1 MLRWV
6 ALPPRVARRSGVG
19 AIVAAFEVWRLELVG
34 LHSARSEGESRTR
47 WNTASQERHTAAGE
61 SFQTSPD
68 RGSNDIAPPSAD
80 RKHQNRTWQGI
91 LGHAPLLAARA
102 GCHQSQAICAR
113 AGRVAAP
120 AFLALLRMQRPENSQ
135 SVAARGNDA
144 HDVSALPPL
153 VIGVL
158 LYSSFATR
166 LADLLAGVASLRDL
180 TDVDPDESLD
190 LLVVDPRLFEKHP
203 PAAAVTRRLARS
215 QVPLVYYTTLSHD
228 AMFAA
233 AHHHEL
239 VPARLVM
246 HREDDSPATLR
257 DLVEL
262 APRFLHAGLLRQH
275 VRELLEPLA
284 PSIRVSFDAVVRA
297 PEQFFDAGDVA
308 THAGLSRRQLD
319 RVLAAEDLAPT
330 KHWVVAARAW
340 HAARLLACPESSV
353 ESVAERLGYRD
364 SKALRRHLR
373 AVWGITPSALA
384 GADAGV
390 LLAQLVAFLGG

>member
-1 MLRWV
+1 
-6 ALPPRVARRSGVG
+6 
-19 AIVAAFEVWRLELVG
+19 
-34 LHSARSEGESRTR
+34 
-47 WNTASQERHTAAGE
+47 
-61 SFQTSPD
+61 
-68 RGSNDIAPPSAD
+68 
-80 RKHQNRTWQGI
+80 
-91 LGHAPLLAARA
+91 
-102 GCHQSQAICAR
+102 
-113 AGRVAAP
+113 
-120 AFLALLRMQRPENSQ
+120 MQRPENSQ
-135 SVAARGNDA
+135 SAAARGNDA
-144 HDVSALPPL
+144 HDVGAPPPM

-158 LYSSFATR
+158 LHPSFASR
-166 LADLLAGVASLRDL
+166 LAGALSGVASLREL
-180 TDVDPDESLD
+180 ADVDPDESLD
-190 LLVVDPRLFEKHP
+190 LLVVDPRLLAKHP

-215 QVPLVYYTTLSHD
+215 QVPLVYYTTLSRD
-228 AMFAA
+228 AMLAA
-233 AHHHEL
+233 AHDHEL

-284 PSIRVSFDAVVRA
+284 PSIRASFDAVIRA

-308 THAGLSRRQLD
+308 ARAGLSRRHLD
-319 RVLAAEDLAPT
+319 RMLAAKDLAPT
-330 KHWVVAARAW
+330 KRWVVAARAW

-384 GADAGV
+384 GADAGA